1 MKSKKQL
8 VTLVLLLVVSAI
20 FSQSNQ
26 ERESRRTTNKV
37 EKANKTVENTNEQ
50 IDSTIVGI
58 DNTIEGAKATAKK
71 VGEMFFGKK
80 DKKKTSKK
88 TSKNAIVISISS
100 VSYDNENANQLYNE
114 ICKNKAAKNIVKTFS
129 NGQLNI
135 QMESKETAD
144 AIWQKVTQNTRTSFN
159 INAISKN
166 EIKLNLK

>member
-8 VTLVLLLVVSAI
+8 VTLVLLLAVSVI
-20 FSQSNQ
+20 FSQNTN
-26 ERESRRTTNKV
+26 ENRRRANRV
-37 EKANKTVENTNEQ
+37 EKAEKKVEETNKQ

-71 VGEMFFGKK
+71 VGNMFFGKK
-80 DKKKTSKK
+80 DKKKTSK
-88 TSKNAIVISISS
+88 NAIVITISS

-114 ICKNKAAKNIVKTFS
+114 ICKDKAAKNIVKTYS

-144 AIWQKVTQNTRTSFN
+144 AIWQKVTQNTRISFD

-166 EIKLNLK
+166 EIKLNLKK

>member
-8 VTLVLLLVVSAI
+8 VTLVLLLAVSAI
-20 FSQSNQ
+20 FSQNTN
-26 ERESRRTTNKV
+26 ENRRRANRV
-37 EKANKTVENTNEQ
+37 EKAEKQVEETNKQ

-159 INAISKN
+159 INALSKN

>member
-8 VTLVLLLVVSAI
+8 VTLVLLLAVSAI
-20 FSQSNQ
+20 FSQNTN
-26 ERESRRTTNKV
+26 ENRRRANRV
-37 EKANKTVENTNEQ
+37 EKAEKQVEETNKQ

-166 EIKLNLK
+166 EIKLNLKK

>member
-8 VTLVLLLVVSAI
+8 VTLVLLLAVSAI
-20 FSQSNQ
+20 FSQ
-26 ERESRRTTNKV
+26 
-37 EKANKTVENTNEQ
+37 NTNENRRRANKAEKVERTVEETNKQ